1 MSLEPKIC
9 ANPDCE
15 ASFEPQVHN
24 AIYCSTVCRKVI
36 TNKNVLDR
44 YYEKKERRSN
54 KTRVCKNKGCATIL
68 SIYNDENICEACK
81 TNRLI
86 DRLVSWGWDRDDL
99 EEQWSY

>member
-1 MSLEPKIC
+1 MNLEPKIC

-15 ASFEPQVHN
+15 ILFEPQVHN
-24 AIYCSTVCRKVI
+24 AIYCSTDCRKII

-54 KTRVCKNKGCATIL
+54 KTRVCKNKDCNTVL

-86 DRLVSWGWDRDDL
+86 DRLVSWGWDREKL
-99 EEQWSY
+99 EEDWSF